1 MSPLLEVRG
10 LCAGYGGTAV
20 VRDLDLS
27 IGPGDIVAL
36 LGPNGAG
43 KTTTLLTIAGLL
55 APLGGTVE
63 FAGAAGERRAHRLAR
78 AGLALVP
85 DDRGLFPSLTVAE
98 HLTVAAGRADRSSAA
113 AKVVTWFPALEQL
126 LDRRV
131 GLLSGGEQQMLALA
145 VALERSPS
153 LLMVD
158 ELSLGLA
165 PLVVQSFVP
174 VLRQV
179 VADTGCSILLVD
191 QHATVALELA
201 ERAVVLSHGEVRLDG
216 PTAALRDDPALLR
229 DAYLG

>member
-1 MSPLLEVRG
+1 MTTLLEVRG
-10 LCAGYGGTAV
+10 LRAGYGRTTV
-20 VRDLDLS
+20 VRDLDLTVE
-27 IGPGDIVAL
+27 PGEVVAL

-55 APLGGTVE
+55 PQLGGSVR
-63 FAGAAGERRAHRLAR
+63 FGGAPDERRPQALAR

-98 HLTVAAGRADRSSAA
+98 HLTVGTDRAGRTAA
-113 AKVVTWFPALEQL
+113 VERVVGWFPALGVL

-145 VALERSPS
+145 VALEREPS

-174 VLRQV
+174 VLRKV
-179 VADTGCSILLVD
+179 VAATGCGVLLVE

-201 ERAVVLSHGEVRLDG
+201 SRAVVLSHGEVRLDEA
-216 PTAALRDDPALLR
+216 TARLRAEPGLLR

>member
-1 MSPLLEVRG
+1 MTALLDVRG
-10 LCAGYGGTAV
+10 LRAGYGRTTV
-20 VRDLDLS
+20 VRDLDLTV
-27 IGPGDIVAL
+27 GAGEIVAL

-43 KTTTLLTIAGLL
+43 KTTTLLTVAGLL
-55 APLGGTVE
+55 PVLGGTVE
-63 FAGAAGERRAHRLAR
+63 FAGAPGERRPQRLAR
-78 AGLALVP
+78 AGLSLVP

-98 HLTVAAGRADRSSAA
+98 HLMVSASRAGRTDAQAR
-113 AKVVTWFPALEQL
+113 VVGWFPALEGL

-145 VALERSPS
+145 VALERGPS
-153 LLMVD
+153 VLMID

-179 VADTGCSILLVD
+179 ADETGCGVLLVE

-201 ERAVVLSHGEVRLDG
+201 ERAVVLAHGEVRISA
-216 PTAALRDDPALLR
+216 PTEELRADPDRLR
-229 DAYLG
+229 AAYLG